1 MEDSA
6 MKHEKTYTLE
16 AIPENAEKHL
26 HRCPVESCGHELF
39 LSPSRDGEK
48 DEGTTSWRWTT
59 SPEGEP
65 VRELVAVRMPNS
77 CWCGAPLPGAVAKTF
92 DLGDV
97 KTTRLL
103 SAGSSVANDEPLCN
117 LEHIAIM
124 EELLESP
131 FELSRPSAEGLV
143 L

>member
-1 MEDSA
+1 

-39 LSPSRDGEK
+39 LSPSCDHEK
-48 DEGTTSWRWTT
+48 DEGATSWRWTT

-77 CWCGAPLPGAVAKTF
+77 CWCGAPLPGAESITF
-92 DLGDV
+92 DLRGV
-97 KTTRLL
+97 KDAKPLP
-103 SAGSSVANDEPLCN
+103 SDAAVANDDPFCN
-117 LEHIAIM
+117 LEHATIL
-124 EELLESP
+124 EESP
-131 FELSRPSAEGLV
+131 EFPFEPSSPISEGV
-143 L
+143 AH